1 MFNKILIANR
11 GEIAVRII
19 RACRETGIRTV
30 AVYSEADR
38 NAMHVRFADEAFLIG
53 PAPARESYL
62 NVERI
67 LIVARQSGADAIHP
81 GYGFLA
87 ENPSFADKCEAA
99 GLTFIGPSSDAQRAM
114 ADKTA
119 ARRRM
124 LEAGIPIV
132 PGTTEPIA
140 SFAEAAEA
148 AAGIGYPVIIKAA
161 GGGGGKGMRIVAS
174 EAALADAVRMATS
187 EVKAA
192 FGESA
197 VYIEKYVE
205 PARHIEVQL
214 LADNFGNVI
223 HLGERECSVQRR
235 YQKLIEESP
244 SPALDDNLRHQI
256 TATAVRAAV
265 AANYNNAGTAE
276 FLLAPDGK
284 FYFLEMN
291 TRLQV
296 EHPVTE
302 FVTGVDIVKAQ
313 IHLAAGEKLR
323 FTQEEIHPQGAAIEC
338 RIYAEDPYNM
348 FLPSIGVIR
357 AIQEPSGPGVRIE
370 SAAHYGMPITV
381 YYDALIAKIIT
392 WGSTRHEAINR
403 MRRALREYQI
413 VGVKTT
419 KPFHQFVMEDD
430 TFCGGAYDTKYVQK
444 VWGAQTQEVEDLSPV
459 AALAATLVAHAGR
472 ATRHRAAAQRETDSP
487 WKYFGRREM
496 MRRT

>member
-1 MFNKILIANR
+1 MFSKVLIANR
-11 GEIAVRII
+11 GEIAVRVI
-19 RACRETGIRTV
+19 RACREMGIRTV
-30 AVYSEADR
+30 GIYSEADR
-38 NAMHVRFADEAFLIG
+38 NAMHVRFADEAFLVG
-53 PAPARESYL
+53 PPPARDSYL
-62 NVERI
+62 NVDRI
-67 LIVARQSGADAIHP
+67 LKAAKQSGAEAIHP

-87 ENPSFADKCEAA
+87 EKPSFADECETA
-99 GLTFIGPSSDAQRAM
+99 GLTYIGPSAAAQRAM
-114 ADKTA
+114 AEKTA
-119 ARRRM
+119 ARRTM
-124 LEAGIPIV
+124 QDAGIPIV

-140 SFAEAAEA
+140 GFPEAAEA
-148 AAGIGYPVIIKAA
+148 ASRVGYPVIIKAA
-161 GGGGGKGMRIVAS
+161 GGGGGKGMRIVGS
-174 EAALADAVRMATS
+174 EEALADAVRLAAS
-187 EVKAA
+187 EVASA

-197 VYIEKYVE
+197 VYIERYVE

-244 SPALDDNLRHQI
+244 SPALDDELRRRI
-256 TATAVRAAV
+256 TDTAVKAAQV
-265 AANYNNAGTAE
+265 ANYDNAGTAE

-323 FTQEEIHPQGAAIEC
+323 FKQEDIRPKGAAIEC

-370 SAAHYGMPITV
+370 TAAHHGMPITV
-381 YYDALIAKIIT
+381 FYDALIAKLIT
-392 WGSTRHEAINR
+392 WGSTRREAINR
-403 MRRALREYQI
+403 MKRALREYQL

-419 KPFHQFVMEDD
+419 KPFHQFAMEDE
-430 TFCGGAYDTKYVQK
+430 TFCVGAYDTKYVQK
-444 VWGAQTQEVEDLSPV
+444 VWGAQTKEVEDLFPV

-472 ATRHRAAAQRETDSP
+472 ATRHSAALQREIDSP